1 MQPNRAPGVIAIDFG
16 TTKTSVAW
24 MKPGVSNPALIKL
37 SPSINVNKCTA
48 TSIETAFR
56 CDENGDIEEFGE
68 SAYLWKSKFSSR
80 TYYNFKPE
88 LTDPE
93 NTEAYE
99 LSKKWLGLV
108 FKLIKK
114 SMNSDDLDNY
124 QFVIGHPVKWTL
136 NSQQK
141 LLQIAKEAGFT
152 KIKSMREPIGAAL
165 YLQWAEL
172 QKIPSGR
179 SLIIDFGGG
188 TIDFILMEIDGVR
201 VRTIRAG
208 GDDRLGG
215 RNIDEL
221 IYEHLTARYKFQND
235 ESNAMEV
242 DLMLA
247 SRYLKEQLSDKP
259 HETYFSTNISMQAI
273 ALENKDLTLIC
284 NPVFESIETKLLGFL
299 NDQDDPV
306 GVQDI
311 SSVILCGGSTKL
323 LGFKTFIDKI
333 FHDKI
338 YDYSVDSREIIV
350 KGLTRVESVLEKD
363 TDDNA
368 HKEFVRQIE
377 ILIYDISEKSS
388 TLFGETHVKEVYDKI
403 VENLLKKYGESLGS
417 SEEINK
423 DFAKCMLNEMSLK
436 VLSELST
443 SVSSYKESIRDLM
456 SMPHRIIRDVFG
468 RDLTLPASVIDK
480 VYKQDINPDYF
491 YERMNDDELEWYEYP
506 LLIIL
511 LPFFYPIYYILTSK
525 KGRFLDTL
533 SYSVKRYFQYSP
545 PKKKSKLL
553 AKGSFS
559 YQIIE
564 QVKADYPELILI
576 PHFNHYKEYDEG
588 KQKILNKLLSQ
599 KDVDRYKK
607 TIDQLWKS
615 YLNNFNLGE

>member
-1 MQPNRAPGVIAIDFG
+1 MQLKRTSGVIAIDFG

-24 MKPGVSNPALIKL
+24 MKPGVSKPALIKL
-37 SPSINVNKCTA
+37 SPSTNISKCTA
-48 TSIETAFR
+48 ASIETAFR
-56 CDENGDIEEFGE
+56 CDENGEIEEFGE

-93 NTEAYE
+93 NTKAYE

-108 FKLIKK
+108 LELIKK
-114 SMNSDDLDNY
+114 SLNTEDIDDY

-136 NSQQK
+136 DSQRK
-141 LLQIAKEAGFT
+141 LLQIAKEEGFT
-152 KIKSMREPIGAAL
+152 RIKSMREPIGAAL

-172 QKIPSGR
+172 QKIPSGK

-188 TIDFILMEIDGVR
+188 TIDFVLMDIDGVQ

-221 IYEHLTARYKFQND
+221 IYEHLSTRYKFQFD
-235 ESNAMEV
+235 ESKAMEV
-242 DLMLA
+242 DLIGA

-259 HETYFSTNISMQAI
+259 HETYFSTNVGNQTI
-273 ALENKDLTLIC
+273 ALENKDLSQIC
-284 NPVFESIETKLLGFL
+284 NPVFESINTKLLSFL
-299 NDQDDPV
+299 NEQDDPV

-311 SSVILCGGSTKL
+311 HSVILCGGSTRL
-323 LGFKTFIDKI
+323 LGFRGVIDGI
-333 FHDKI
+333 FPGKI

-350 KGLTRVESVLEKD
+350 KGLTRVESVLEKY
-363 TDDNA
+363 TDENA
-368 HKEFVRQIE
+368 HREFVRQIE
-377 ILIYDISEKSS
+377 ILISDISQQSS
-388 TLFGETHVKEVYDKI
+388 TMFGATHVKEVYDTI
-403 VENLLKKYGESLGS
+403 VENLLKQHGEGLGS

-423 DFAKCMLNEMSLK
+423 DFAKRMLNMMSRK
-436 VLSELST
+436 VLSEFSQ
-443 SVSSYKESIRDLM
+443 SISSYKERVGDFM
-456 SMPHRIIRDVFG
+456 SMPHRIIKDLFG
-468 RDLTLPASVIDK
+468 KDLTLLASVIDK

-506 LLIIL
+506 LVIIIL
-511 LPFFYPIYYILTSK
+511 PFYLIYCIFASRKRRYLE
-525 KGRFLDTL
+525 TL
-533 SYSVKRYFQYSP
+533 SSHIREYFQYSP

-564 QVKADYPELILI
+564 QVKADYPELVLI
-576 PHFNHYKEYDEG
+576 PHFNHYKEFDEG

-599 KDVDRYKK
+599 KDVDRYKE

-615 YLNNFNLGE
+615 YLKNFNLGE

>member
-1 MQPNRAPGVIAIDFG
+1 MQPNRTSGVIAIDFG

-24 MKPGVSNPALIKL
+24 MKPGVSKPALIKL
-37 SPSINVNKCTA
+37 SPSTNVTQCTA

-56 CDENGDIEEFGE
+56 CDENRKIEEFGE

-108 FKLIKK
+108 LQLIKK
-114 SMNSDDLDNY
+114 SMNTDDIDDY
-124 QFVIGHPVKWTL
+124 QFVIGHPVKWAL
-136 NSQQK
+136 DSQRK
-141 LLQIAKEAGFT
+141 LLQIAKEVGFT
-152 KIKSMREPIGAAL
+152 RIKSMREPIGAAL

-172 QKIPSGR
+172 QKIPSGK

-188 TIDFILMEIDGVR
+188 TIDFVLLDIDGVQ

-221 IYEHLTARYKFQND
+221 IYDHLTARYKFQFD

-242 DLMLA
+242 DLIRA

-259 HETYFSTNISMQAI
+259 HESYFSTNVGNQTID
-273 ALENKDLTLIC
+273 LDKKDLFLIC
-284 NPVFESIETKLLGFL
+284 NPVFESIKTKLLSFL
-299 NDQDDPV
+299 NDQNDPV

-311 SSVILCGGSTKL
+311 SSIILCGGSARL
-323 LGFKTFIDKI
+323 LGFRGVIDGI
-333 FHDKI
+333 FPDKI

-350 KGLTRVESVLEKD
+350 KGLTRVESVLEKY
-363 TDDNA
+363 TDENA
-368 HKEFVRQIE
+368 HREFVKQTEVLTSI
-377 ILIYDISEKSS
+377 ISLRSS
-388 TLFGETHVKEVYDKI
+388 TMFSESHVKEVYDKI
-403 VENLLKKYGESLGS
+403 VENLLKKYGEGLGS

-423 DFAKCMLNEMSLK
+423 DFTKHVLNKMSRKVLNEYSISI
-436 VLSELST
+436 SEYT
-443 SVSSYKESIRDLM
+443 KGIRELM
-456 SMPHRIIRDVFG
+456 SKPHEIIKQVFG
-468 RDLTLPASVIDK
+468 KDVIVPASVIDR

-491 YERMNDDELEWYEYP
+491 YERMNDEFEWHELM
-506 LLIIL
+506 LGIIL
-511 LPFFYPIYYILTSK
+511 LPFYPIYYILTSK

-533 SYSVKRYFQYSP
+533 SSSVKKYFQYSP

-564 QVKADYPELILI
+564 QVIADYPELIFI
-576 PHFNHYKEYDEG
+576 PHFNHYKEFDEG

-599 KDVDRYKK
+599 NDVDRYKEA
-607 TIDQLWKS
+607 IDQLWKS
-615 YLNNFNLGE
+615 YLKNFNLGE